1 MYKTGYNSCVQAL
14 IGAYLISCGPRG
26 ALLFMTWL
34 GVEVL
39 PKDDQGRP
47 LSLQAPPSPLI
58 VTPAISAP
66 ERHLAYL
73 LVTDQS
79 EPSVILT
86 DQSEPSNILTDQS
99 EPSQYY
105 TN

>member
-1 MYKTGYNSCVQAL
+1 MYTCTIQCTHLLYKTGYNSCVQAL

-39 PKDDQGRP
+39 PKDEHGRP

-58 VTPAISAP
+58 VTPAISSP

-79 EPSVILT
+79 DTSIILT
-86 DQSEPSNILTDQS
+86 DQS
-99 EPSQYY
+99 
-105 TN
+105 